1 MRVSDPGTL
10 SLTLKESLVEVLT
23 LERTLTELDHVR
35 LLNLLRRDAHG
46 DGSAAHM
53 RALEDV
59 LDASVLVP
67 SREVA
72 PDVVTMYSQVLLQD
86 SQTGQRNALTLCYPV
101 DAEPAMGFVSV
112 LSPVGSALLGLQ
124 VGSRA
129 RWRTPSGDEKAAEV
143 LAILFQPESSGDYA
157 M

>member
-1 MRVSDPGTL
+1 MRVSDLETL
-10 SLTLKESLVEVLT
+10 ILILKECVMEVVI

-35 LLNLLRRDAHG
+35 LLNLLRRDARG
-46 DGSAAHM
+46 DGTPAHLH
-53 RALEDV
+53 AIEDV
-59 LDASVLVP
+59 LDTSALVP

-86 SQTGQRNALTLCYPV
+86 IQTGQRNTLTLCYPS
-101 DAEPAMGFVSV
+101 DAEPAVGFVSV

-124 VGSRA
+124 VGSIA
-129 RWRTPSGDEKAAEV
+129 RWRTPAGDEKAVEIT
-143 LAILFQPESSGDYA
+143 AILFQPESSGDYS